1 MHMAHLVC
9 VQDRSLELPGS
20 AGSCFQRN
28 LKSRLIAAIFDLDA
42 LSRHH
47 TPSKESTLLD
57 GVSDFITYTISVVRD
72 GVRHTSDGEQGA

>member
-1 MHMAHLVC
+1 MHMAHSLR
-9 VQDRSLELPGS
+9 VQGRSLKLPGS

-47 TPSKESTLLD
+47 TPSKESTMLND
-57 GVSDFITYTISVVRD
+57 VPDFITYTISAVRD
-72 GVRHTSDGEQGA
+72 GVRHISDGEQGA